1 MMIVMLNVK
10 ERYPRCLHERAAD
23 VSRAEKRQVRCPDC
37 RFSRG
42 MDIII
47 RALMIATLALFGVA
61 LLAAIAW
68 SSEPSGVQQALQR
81 LPTYYEDRAVP
92 ELKAVQLQ
100 DMATAIEAATNP
112 PPPGVQLKDFQAL
125 VIAIAWHE
133 STLSLRIHRG
143 ECKPHEC
150 DGGRARGPWQQH
162 RHGMTDADWDAMHG
176 LEHVQHQAVVAAKQL
191 RRSYLT
197 CKGSGVTW
205 LQGAIN
211 NYAGRNCTATGW
223 AGLEERQQ
231 TWAKVRRRL

>member
-1 MMIVMLNVK
+1 MMGAMLNVK
-10 ERYPRCLHERAAD
+10 ERYPRCLHER
-23 VSRAEKRQVRCPDC
+23 
-37 RFSRG
+37 

-47 RALMIATLALFGVA
+47 RALMIATLAVFGVA

-68 SSEPSGVQQALQR
+68 SSEPSGVQQALER
-81 LPTYYEDRAVP
+81 LPTYYEDRATP

-100 DMATAIEAATNP
+100 DMATAIEIATDP
-112 PPPGVQLKDFQAL
+112 PPPGVKLKDFQAL

-176 LEHVQHQAVVAAKQL
+176 LENVQHQAVVAAQQL

-197 CKGSGVTW
+197 CKGSGATW

-223 AGLEERQQ
+223 AGLEERQA
-231 TWAKVRRRL
+231 TWAKVRKRL